1 MSCVMT
7 MAKVLSDKP
16 SLALCPLTWAFIQ
29 SNDICCIEGVT
40 VTNIMRPPLMIPD
53 RQYQAAPRE
62 FSECLITVL
71 TVLTAITVVINNVVK
86 YRVTVARAR
95 GH

>member
-7 MAKVLSDKP
+7 MAKVLFDKP

-29 SNDICCIEGVT
+29 SNDRCCIDAVT

-62 FSECLITVL
+62 FSECL
-71 TVLTAITVVINNVVK
+71 TVLTAI
-86 YRVTVARAR
+86 R
-95 GH
+95 

>member
-7 MAKVLSDKP
+7 MAKVLSNKP

-29 SNDICCIEGVT
+29 SNDICCIEDVT
-40 VTNIMRPPLMIPD
+40 VTNIMRPPRMIPH

-62 FSECLITVL
+62 FSEYL
-71 TVLTAITVVINNVVK
+71 TVLTAI
-86 YRVTVARAR
+86 R
-95 GH
+95 